1 MDWQETFHTLNA
13 LSALDGRYHAVCAPL
28 QGIFSELALMRFRVM
43 VEIRWLRFLSKE
55 LKLFPLAD
63 VPFREMEDMCRVFSY
78 DMAVRIKTIEN
89 GIKHDVKAVEYF
101 VKEILEER
109 GLGDIREWVHFGC
122 TSEDINNTAYALMIK
137 EGMRLLAGSAQEVL
151 GRLEISAKQY
161 KSLAMMSRTH
171 GQPATPTTMGKEFLN
186 FAWRLR
192 KEVSILEGINVEA
205 KFNGATGNFNAHH
218 FVFPDIDWI
227 QASRSFLKDALD
239 LEPLLWTTQI
249 NPYNYVAEILH
260 SLCRMSSIIIDLDRD
275 MWGYISL
282 GYLKQKNV
290 AHEVGSSTMP
300 HKVNPID
307 FENSEGNMGMAIAL
321 LQHMAVKLL
330 NSRFQRDLTDS
341 TVLRN
346 LGAAFGYVL
355 VGLSNACRGLERI
368 EAHDKAILR
377 DLEENWELLAE
388 PLQMTMRVYGE
399 PDPYERLKNLTRGE
413 EVSRE
418 KMADF
423 IDSLEKVPSEIKEKM
438 KALSPSI
445 YIGMA
450 EKLVGHYF
458 QEKLSKKMDAASG
471 AV

>member
-1 MDWQETFHTLNA
+1 
-13 LSALDGRYHAVCAPL
+13 
-28 QGIFSELALMRFRVM
+28 
-43 VEIRWLRFLSKE
+43 
-55 LKLFPLAD
+55 
-63 VPFREMEDMCRVFSY
+63 
-78 DMAVRIKTIEN
+78 
-89 GIKHDVKAVEYF
+89 
-101 VKEILEER
+101 
-109 GLGDIREWVHFGC
+109 
-122 TSEDINNTAYALMIK
+122 
-137 EGMRLLAGSAQEVL
+137 
-151 GRLEISAKQY
+151 
-161 KSLAMMSRTH
+161 
-171 GQPATPTTMGKEFLN
+171 
-186 FAWRLR
+186 
-192 KEVSILEGINVEA
+192 
-205 KFNGATGNFNAHH
+205 
-218 FVFPDIDWI
+218 
-227 QASRSFLKDALD
+227 
-239 LEPLLWTTQI
+239 
-249 NPYNYVAEILH
+249 
-260 SLCRMSSIIIDLDRD
+260 
-275 MWGYISL
+275 
-282 GYLKQKNV
+282 
-290 AHEVGSSTMP
+290 MP